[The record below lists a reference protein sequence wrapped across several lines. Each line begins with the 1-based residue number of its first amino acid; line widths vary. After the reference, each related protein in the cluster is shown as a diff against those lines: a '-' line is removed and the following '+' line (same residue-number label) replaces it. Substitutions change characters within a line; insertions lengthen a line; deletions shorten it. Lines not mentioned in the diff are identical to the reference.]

1 MTDAASTNRRPIAW
15 AMLIRRLHL
24 WVGMLIAPS
33 VLMFAFSGAL
43 QIFRLQ
49 EAHPGYAPPAVI
61 EKLGRLHK
69 DQVFA
74 VGRKRPARAAP
85 AAAEHEHDDAAGAAE
100 AREHAEAAPAV
111 AAPAAAPAE
120 KPRPGPTL
128 SKRLLQWF
136 FTFVSAGL
144 FVSTLLGIWMG
155 VAVSRW
161 KVSGRWLLAAGV
173 ALPIILILLP
183 G

>member
-1 MTDAASTNRRPIAW
+1 MTDAASPTRRPIAW
-15 AMLIRRLHL
+15 PMLIRRFHL

-49 EAHPGYAPPAVI
+49 EEHAGYTPPSVI

-74 VGRKRPARAAP
+74 VARKRS
-85 AAAEHEHDDAAGAAE
+85 
-100 AREHAEAAPAV
+100 AEAAPAPTAAD
-111 AAPAAAPAE
+111 AAPVR

-136 FTFVSAGL
+136 FTLVSAGL
-144 FVSTLLGIWMG
+144 FVSTLFGVWMG
-155 VAVSRW
+155 VVVSRW

-173 ALPIILILLP
+173 VLPAVLILLP